1 MGRILLF
8 FFLWIALEIYT
19 FVVVGQAI
27 GFLLTIFLL
36 FLVSYLG
43 LMVTKKLLAR
53 DLGQLQRVAM
63 LAMSEGV
70 VDLQD
75 EQANEEREKLE
86 KMTNEERAAY
96 LMSLK
101 KRTLFDQ
108 VMILM
113 FIIPG
118 FLTDVI
124 AIILLLINIKASL
137 FDKSI
142 FDNPIFEKA
151 NVFGKRDSKYQE
163 YMNKNYG
170 KSTRDLE
177 KEAEARAK
185 EEQGS
190 VPRENPN
197 AGQATIE
204 EMKAKF
210 QAQKEVKDAKFEELP
225 DDDNS
230 GSSMKF

>member
-75 EQANEEREKLE
+75 EQANKEREKLE

-96 LMSLK
+96 MMSLK

-108 VMILM
+108 VMMLM

-163 YMNKNYG
+163 YML
-170 KSTRDLE
+170 SL
-177 KEAEARAK
+177 
-185 EEQGS
+185 
-190 VPRENPN
+190 
-197 AGQATIE
+197 IHI
-204 EMKAKF
+204 
-210 QAQKEVKDAKFEELP
+210 
-225 DDDNS
+225 
-230 GSSMKF
+230 